1 MLFIDLESRKILNPN
16 ILKETYLIGG
26 DNSVS
31 WNGRD
36 NTEGALILR
45 TQRSQD
51 HNLVSASAEWIIDPP
66 V

>member
-51 HNLVSASAEWIIDPP
+51 HNLVSASAEWTIDPP